1 MIRHHRVRRAAS
13 LAVALL
19 LVGTTSSC
27 GGDGPGDRA
36 EPPSSPSAESAES
49 SEPSETAE
57 PSETEAGVEPATGR
71 VYETPEFTMRAPKG
85 WRVEYEITDA
95 IEFTSGPPPGDGQAS
110 EADPFGLVTV
120 ETEAE
125 SGPLSLDEV
134 ARGSTDDLRRL
145 ADTELGGEAAY
156 LLASNQA
163 AFSDQELGLWY
174 DGVVVRLR
182 FTLGGGA
189 KADRQALVDSVVAAW
204 EWK

>member
-1 MIRHHRVRRAAS
+1 MNRHHPVRHAAR

-19 LVGTTSSC
+19 LVGVMSAC
-27 GGDGPGDRA
+27 GGDEPGNGA
-36 EPPSSPSAESAES
+36 EPPSSPSTES
-49 SEPSETAE
+49 SEPSETPE
-57 PSETEAGVEPATGR
+57 PSETEPAVEPATGR
-71 VYETPEFTMRAPKG
+71 VYETPQFIMRAPEG

-125 SGPLSLDEV
+125 SRQLSLDEV
-134 ARGSTDDLRRL
+134 ARGSTEDLPRL
-145 ADTELGGEAAY
+145 ADSELGGEAAY

-189 KADRQALVDSVVAAW
+189 KADRQELVDSVVAAW

>member
-1 MIRHHRVRRAAS
+1 MNRHHPVRHAAR

-19 LVGTTSSC
+19 LVGVMSAC
-27 GGDGPGDRA
+27 GGDEPGNGA
-36 EPPSSPSAESAES
+36 EPPTSPSTEP
-49 SEPSETAE
+49 SEPSETPE
-57 PSETEAGVEPATGR
+57 PSTTEPAVEPATGR
-71 VYETPEFTMRAPKG
+71 VYETPQFTMRAPKG

-125 SGPLSLDEV
+125 SGQLSLDEV
-134 ARGSTDDLRRL
+134 ARGSTEDLPRV

-189 KADRQALVDSVVAAW
+189 KADRQELVDSVVAAW